1 MYLFDAIW
9 IEHDL
14 SGVLIMYL
22 LVHTDVQDVAALIG
36 QEQTNRNTLSRALY
50 PMVENMFNV
59 LFYL

>member
-9 IEHDL
+9 IEHYL
-14 SGVLIMYL
+14 SGALIVYL

-50 PMVENMFNV
+50 PMVENMFDV
-59 LFYL
+59 LIYL